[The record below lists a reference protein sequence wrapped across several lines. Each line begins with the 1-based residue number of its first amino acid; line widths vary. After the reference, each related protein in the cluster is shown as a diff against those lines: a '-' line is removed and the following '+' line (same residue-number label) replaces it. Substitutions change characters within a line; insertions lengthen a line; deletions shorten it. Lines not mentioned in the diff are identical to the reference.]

1 MKIDT
6 KKIYLD
12 LLIKILLI
20 AALGVIALVSCGK
33 IGERW
38 DEQDA
43 AETAFIENYKA
54 ELKAEQTKD

>member
-20 AALGVIALVSCGK
+20 AALGVTALVSCAT

-43 AETAFIENYKA
+43 AEAAYIENYKA